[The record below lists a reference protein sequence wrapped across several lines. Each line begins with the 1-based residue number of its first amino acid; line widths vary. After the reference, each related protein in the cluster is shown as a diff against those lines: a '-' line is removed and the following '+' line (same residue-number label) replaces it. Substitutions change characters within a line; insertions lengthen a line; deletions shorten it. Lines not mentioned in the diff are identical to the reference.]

1 MEIKNISYFRQDIS
15 TNESIRILDCGYHE
29 TIKGTTMFSTV
40 LSAERESTRFMAA
53 LTT

>member
-29 TIKGTTMFSTV
+29 TIQAVSYTH
-40 LSAERESTRFMAA
+40 
-53 LTT
+53 LTLPTIYDV